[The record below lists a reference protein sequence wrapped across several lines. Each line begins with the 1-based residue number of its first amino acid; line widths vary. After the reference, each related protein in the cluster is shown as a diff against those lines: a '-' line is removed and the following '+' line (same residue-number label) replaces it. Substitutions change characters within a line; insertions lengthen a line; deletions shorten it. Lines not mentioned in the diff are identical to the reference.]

1 MRLYAKTCFGFSRRH
16 QGRTHAQE
24 GTRSRVVAGNIQRR
38 WSEVVNEVSRDKTRI
53 IVEKSGVPVAGVVS
67 PQDMEW
73 LQERDRR
80 LAELRD
86 VMDDIRN
93 AFRDV
98 PPQEFNREVERAVR
112 DSRTRTDGTPPR

>member
-1 MRLYAKTCFGFSRRH
+1 MSNYKVLKASDVR
-16 QGRTHAQE
+16 Q
-24 GTRSRVVAGNIQRR
+24 R
-38 WSEVVNEVSRDKTRI
+38 WSEVVNEVSRDKTRV
-53 IVEKSGVPVAGVVS
+53 IVEKSGIPVAGVVS

-86 VMDDIRN
+86 AMDDIRN

-98 PPQEFNREVERAVR
+98 PPQEFNRQVERAVR
-112 DSRTRTDGTPPR
+112 ERRARSGGTLPS